1 MKVKKCPYCGKRI
14 SYASVFSSRRK
25 AEYVCERCGKESRV
39 VINRQIII
47 AFILCALI
55 AVAIMVAW
63 IFWGLSNNPFGVLLV
78 AVPLIIFTMIS
89 TKFLRF
95 EPLKKYKKSMEA
107 RKAGIE
113 YSDNLMVSELEENE
127 APASSSFENSG
138 QFQLNTDVFNKIK
151 AERTAAREKLKNGEL
166 VSDSNKIDKPKETKK
181 EYVHVINNVSEN
193 HSYTDTPLKK
203 IHSENSHTV
212 RRTRHYIPVQEDDSD
227 VKEYKKS
234 DGNKYSANRRF

>member
-1 MKVKKCPYCGKRI
+1 MKVKKCPYCGRRI

-25 AEYVCERCGKESRV
+25 AEYICERCGKESRV
-39 VINRQIII
+39 VIDRRIIPV
-47 AFILCALI
+47 FILCALI
-55 AVAIMVAW
+55 AVAIMIAW
-63 IFWGLSNNPFGVLLV
+63 IFAELSNNPFGVILV
-78 AVPLIIFTMIS
+78 AIPLIIFTAIS

-113 YSDNLMVSELEENE
+113 YSDNLMVSELEESE

-138 QFQLNTDVFNKIK
+138 QFQLNSDVFNKIK

-166 VSDSNKIDKPKETKK
+166 VSDSNKINTPKETQK
-181 EYVHVINNVSEN
+181 EYVHVINDVSEN

-203 IHSENSHTV
+203 IHSDNAHTV
-212 RRTRHYIPVQEDDSD
+212 RRTRHYIPAQDNDSD